1 MWNSDDSSYEEPPQ
15 RRRRTFK
22 VRKNFNFE
30 SAFKINERFR
40 MPPQKLEE
48 MLEIICPNLESETA
62 RNHALTSKQVVC
74 IGLHWMGNGSQYHGL
89 SDMHGVHKSTVCRAV
104 HSFVRTVN
112 NTLFPR
118 VVDWP
123 YDIVKVVKGFH
134 AIAEM
139 PLVIGC
145 IDGTLINMDAPV
157 LNEQQY
163 VDRKNNHST
172 NCMVVCGPDY
182 TFFYV
187 SARVLRNSTL
197 YHRMEGG
204 WRPIEGGVLLED
216 SGYPL
221 LDWLMTP
228 TGVNLEDPAVCCVVI
243 YNYAQR
249 AGLIEVVENENEV
262 EDDVEKQNVNV
273 EQFDRDRNVM
283 LQEIINHFRHGQ

>member
-1 MWNSDDSSYEEPPQ
+1 
-15 RRRRTFK
+15 
-22 VRKNFNFE
+22 
-30 SAFKINERFR
+30 
-40 MPPQKLEE
+40 
-48 MLEIICPNLESETA
+48 
-62 RNHALTSKQVVC
+62 
-74 IGLHWMGNGSQYHGL
+74 MGNGSQYHGL

-104 HSFVRTVN
+104 HNFVRAVN

-123 YDIVKVVKGFH
+123 DDIVQVVQGFH

-145 IDGTLINMDAPV
+145 IDGTLINIDAPV

-163 VDRKNNHST
+163 VDRKNNHSI

-182 TFFYV
+182 SFFYV
-187 SARVLRNSTL
+187 SARWPGSVHDARVLRNSTL

-204 WRPIEGGVLLED
+204 WRPIEGGVLLGD

-228 TGVNLEDPAVCCVVI
+228 TGVNLEDPAVVRYNRKHKSTRRIVENSLGKLKEKFPCLNHLRVQPVFACEIFKCCVAI
-243 YNYAQR
+243 YNYARR

-262 EDDVEKQNVNV
+262 EDDVEEQNVNV
-273 EQFDRDRNVM
+273 EQFD
-283 LQEIINHFRHGQ
+283 